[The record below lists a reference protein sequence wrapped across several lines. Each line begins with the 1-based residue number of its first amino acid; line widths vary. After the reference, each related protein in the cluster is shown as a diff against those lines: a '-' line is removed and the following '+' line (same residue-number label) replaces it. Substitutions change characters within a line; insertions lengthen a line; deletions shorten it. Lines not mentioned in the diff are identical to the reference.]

1 MKKNMGNLDRMVRV
15 LLSIVFA
22 VLFFTGT
29 VSSALGMIL
38 LAAGGVFLATS
49 VISFCPLYTVL
60 GINTPP
66 CNKKSKA
73 TIDLAFLMIV
83 WFPTQ
88 ETGLKLSKA
97 LLHCLQ

>member
-1 MKKNMGNLDRMVRV
+1 MGNLDRMVRV

-38 LAAGGVFLATS
+38 LVAGGVFLATS

-60 GINTPP
+60 GINT
-66 CNKKSKA
+66 CGVNKKA
-73 TIDLAFLMIV
+73 
-83 WFPTQ
+83 
-88 ETGLKLSKA
+88 
-97 LLHCLQ
+97 